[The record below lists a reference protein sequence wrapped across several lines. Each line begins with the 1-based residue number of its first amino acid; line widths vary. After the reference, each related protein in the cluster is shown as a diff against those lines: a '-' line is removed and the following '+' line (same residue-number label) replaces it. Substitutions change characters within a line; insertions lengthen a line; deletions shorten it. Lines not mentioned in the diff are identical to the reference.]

1 LLSRKLIVKNCWILP
16 GKNNPHIRVL
26 AEFLMFYVPKY
37 VTKFIPI
44 PGPLVGFWRGANRPY
59 FGNRDK
65 IKAYFPHEQKRTVLR
80 GFPVEIGKP
89 GKEKKPETGLFSHMF
104 QTL

>member
-1 LLSRKLIVKNCWILP
+1 
-16 GKNNPHIRVL
+16 
-26 AEFLMFYVPKY
+26 MFYVPKY

-89 GKEKKPETGLFSHMF
+89 GKEKKPETGLFSFMF
-104 QTL
+104 QTLWNGYFSKYLNRFPGQYYSFLVNWVPQIQ